1 MIKNLVKL
9 TSSALPTE
17 FGEFTIH
24 VYRDLR
30 NSVEHVV
37 LVMGEVAA
45 RNNILTRVHSECLT
59 GDIFGSTRCDCGEQ
73 LALAQKMIAAEGR
86 GVIIYLRNH
95 EGRGIGLANKIRAYD
110 YQDKG
115 LDTVEANLALGLPI
129 DSRSFKIASEILKD
143 LEVGSI
149 RLMSNN
155 PEKYNAL
162 KKSGVLVNDL
172 VSLKINPNKYNLKYL
187 QTKKLKL
194 GHFLTN

>member
-129 DSRSFKIASEILKD
+129 DSRSFEAAAEILEI
-143 LEVGSI
+143 LSVESI
-149 RLMSNN
+149 SLMSNN
-155 PEKYNAL
+155 PNKFSAL
-162 KKSGVLVNDL
+162 RDLGVNITRHVPLTIV
-172 VSLKINPNKYNLKYL
+172 PNKNNLKYL
-187 QTKKLKL
+187 QTKKVKL
-194 GHFLTN
+194 G

>member
-129 DSRSFKIASEILKD
+129 DSRSFEAAAEILEI
-143 LEVGSI
+143 LSVESI
-149 RLMSNN
+149 SLMSNN
-155 PEKYNAL
+155 PNKFSAL
-162 KKSGVLVNDL
+162 RDLGVNITRHVPLTIV
-172 VSLKINPNKYNLKYL
+172 PNKNNLKYL
-187 QTKKLKL
+187 QTKKVKL
-194 GHFLTN
+194 GHTLTT